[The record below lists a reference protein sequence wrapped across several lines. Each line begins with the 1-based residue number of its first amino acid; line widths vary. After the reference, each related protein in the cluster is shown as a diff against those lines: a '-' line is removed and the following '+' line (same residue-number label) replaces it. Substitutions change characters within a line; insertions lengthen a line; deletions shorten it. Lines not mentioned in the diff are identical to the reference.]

1 MKFELTVETKHYK
14 SATEYMSITEC
25 PLAIALKE
33 LFPTGNI
40 RVGGDNINLDYERYD
55 ISENWVDIFGTEINR
70 RIIDAENGEEIEPI
84 TVTFTKRI
92 SH

>member
-1 MKFELTVETKHYK
+1 MKFELIVETKHYK
-14 SATEYMSITEC
+14 NATEYMSVTEC

-40 RVGGDNINLDYERYD
+40 RVGGYNIDLDYDIYD
-55 ISENWVDIFGTEINR
+55 ISENWFEFGAREINK
-70 RIIDAENGEEIEPI
+70 RINDAKNEIEIEPI